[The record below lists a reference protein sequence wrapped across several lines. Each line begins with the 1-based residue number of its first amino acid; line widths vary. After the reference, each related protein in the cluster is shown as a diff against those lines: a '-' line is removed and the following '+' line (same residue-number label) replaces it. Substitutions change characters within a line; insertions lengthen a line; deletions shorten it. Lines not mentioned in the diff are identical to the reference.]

1 MKYSTKSAQYFS
13 YFEDAKIIE
22 MDNENKKLAIV
33 LNGKDDIIDIFD
45 ASPYVDYNPF
55 KYITKEDQNINNITK
70 KKRGIVQIKEKGN
83 NLDVNQIFEDIKN
96 YKNNSTQNSNNNS
109 NYYMESR
116 QPLSEEQNKTAFD
129 KYMIQRQKKEMPAF
143 SRMISIMNKENKD
156 NKDYQKEKEKVV
168 ERKKRYDLLYIS
180 KFDVY
185 YESPSSAGEKI
196 NICIKKPRIQHKLL
210 SVIHLTNDSVVGVKW
225 FSFGNKEHKKI
236 LRNMSEKDKYF
247 LRAKMILVVS
257 QEGCVSIYKL
267 VGYEPFQLTK
277 VDIKMKGLQ
286 SQPFWN
292 CKERYSTIASV
303 KLSNPVLDFNL
314 LDKSLEK
321 DTQNS
326 IRLITLHINNSFTFW
341 YIVNQTEKIELRI
354 QFNFN
359 LSDFKCE
366 NFLMD
371 TREEYLICFNKK
383 GINIYLSK
391 GQNFP
396 YPLVYRYTFNDI
408 LPPLDELKKIIYTN
422 DVISDDEEIKETKEI
437 KNKKEELFKIDEAK
451 EEVKEE
457 QKKKKKYN
465 KKDNKEKNNK
475 AEEKEIKKG
484 KNKEP
489 KAKKEKKKKNEKE
502 ENETEKQP
510 KRKYKKRKK
519 KEENKSEE
527 ENEDIYESLIRIKKS
542 KDENGEDEDNEEE
555 DELEED
561 DDFIVDGN
569 PDFINKDIDIFFD
582 DDKYLKFLQ
591 KPFFLS
597 SETKFLFV
605 NYEVKSNQY
614 SLYCFDFFELY
625 QVEENKNFLEAC
637 LNNYDPNLITKIY
650 TSKEKL
656 YLYESPFY
664 YFNPIKE
671 NSIDKNLL
679 STINGRKILLEQKI
693 EFKTILDN
701 SYHGL
706 FIRDGDY
713 IIIIKLHINQS
724 PDLELINN
732 DIKAT
737 KFLFY
742 DQPTSENLKSNR
754 FALWTLNNTLLVNSV
769 DSLFNI
775 IKFRNEFNILGIAIN
790 KRKVVEYFNIYYNS

>member
-1 MKYSTKSAQYFS
+1 MKYSTKSAQYYR

-22 MDNENKKLAIV
+22 MDNENKKMAIV
-33 LNGKDDIIDIFD
+33 FNGKDDLIDIFD

-55 KYITKEDQNINNITK
+55 KYVTKEDQNQMNK
-70 KKRGIVQIKEKGN
+70 KKRGTVYIEDNGN
-83 NLDVNQIFEDIKN
+83 NLDVNQIYEDITT
-96 YKNNSTQNSNNNS
+96 YKNNATQNSNQINHS
-109 NYYMESR
+109 ESKH
-116 QPLSEEQNKTAFD
+116 PLFEAQKKSSFD

-143 SRMISIMNKENKD
+143 SRMISIMNKGNKD
-156 NKDYQKEKEKVV
+156 IHKEKENQNNIQIL
-168 ERKKRYDLLYIS
+168 KRYNSDLLYIS
-180 KFDVY
+180 KFIVF
-185 YESPSSAGEKI
+185 YESPTSEEKI
-196 NICIKKPRIQHKLL
+196 NICIKKPRIQHRLL
-210 SVIHLTNDSVVGVKW
+210 SVIHLNNDSVVGMKW
-225 FSFGNKEHKKI
+225 FSFSNKESKKI
-236 LRNMSEKDKYF
+236 LRSMSEKEKYI
-247 LRAKMILVVS
+247 LRSKMILVVS

-267 VGYEPFQLTK
+267 VDYDPLQITK
-277 VDIKMKGLQ
+277 VNLKLQ
-286 SQPFWN
+286 NLQTQPFWN
-292 CKERYSTIASV
+292 CKEKYSVVASV

-321 DTQNS
+321 DVQDS

-341 YIVNQTEKIELRI
+341 YIINQGDKIELRI

-359 LSDFKCE
+359 LTDFKCE

-396 YPLVYRYTFNDI
+396 YPVVYRYTFNDI
-408 LPPLDELKKIIYTN
+408 LPSLDELKKIIYTN
-422 DVISDDEEIKETKEI
+422 DVINEDEEERKEKKRELKKIREEKEEEEETKKEKKRNK
-437 KNKKEELFKIDEAK
+437 KNKKKLIKENNMDSDEDKEL
-451 EEVKEE
+451 
-457 QKKKKKYN
+457 
-465 KKDNKEKNNK
+465 
-475 AEEKEIKKG
+475 KKG
-484 KNKEP
+484 KNKEA
-489 KAKKEKKKKNEKE
+489 KKKKENKKKKEKEKE
-502 ENETEKQP
+502 EKKIEKNN
-510 KRKYKKRKK
+510 KKSGKKK
-519 KEENKSEE
+519 KEETEE
-527 ENEDIYESLIRIKKS
+527 EEDNDNVFDGLIKFIKK
-542 KDENGEDEDNEEE
+542 KVNRKEEEEGEEDEDEM
-555 DELEED
+555 EED
-561 DDFIVDGN
+561 DDFIVEGN
-569 PDFINKDIDIFFD
+569 PDFINKDIDIFYD

-625 QVEENKNFLEAC
+625 QVEENKNFLETC
-637 LNNYDPNLITKIY
+637 LNNYVPNLITKIY

-664 YFNPIKE
+664 YFNPNQE
-671 NSIDKNLL
+671 SSIDNNLL
-679 STINGRKILLEQKI
+679 STINGRKILMDQKI

-701 SYHGL
+701 TYHGL

-713 IIIIKLHINQS
+713 IIIIKLPINQS
-724 PDLELINN
+724 PYLELINN
-732 DIKAT
+732 DINST
-737 KFLFY
+737 KYLFY

-754 FALWTLNNTLLVNSV
+754 FAIWTLNNTLLVNSV

-775 IKFRNEFNILGIAIN
+775 IKFRNEANILGIAIN